1 VSSNINLST
10 RCATGIEIGPAAG
23 GGFTLIGTIPNQP
36 AIIIFDNQGAAA
48 VAISTDGV
56 NTWRTFPAGEALVL
70 DLRAANGIAA
80 NFSFQAGTA
89 FYTSG
94 ATTTFSISYIYAS

>member
-1 VSSNINLST
+1 MSSNINLST
-10 RCATGIEIGPAAG
+10 RCATGIELGPTPG
-23 GGFTLIGTIPNQP
+23 GGFTLIGILPQNP
-36 AIIIFDNQGAAA
+36 ILIIFDNQGATA

-70 DLRAANGIAA
+70 DLRGQHGAAPNM
-80 NFSFQAGTA
+80 SFPVGTA

-94 ATTTFSISYIYAS
+94 ATTTFSVSYIYAT